1 MKRDSLLLL
10 STSYPEAGDGSEAAG
25 AFVADLAKRLA
36 VSVPVRVVAPG
47 IQPGQTESTGALT
60 VRRFASAGRP
70 LSLLSPTN
78 PQDWL
83 DIFRTLRSLRAQT
96 LASNSDGRVAHVVA
110 LWVLPSGWAAAAL
123 ARKHGIGYSVW
134 ALGSDIWSLGK
145 FPMVRTLLRRVI
157 RGARHRFADGLKL
170 AQDAGALSGTSFEFL
185 PSTRDVPLRAS
196 TRGGAHAQ
204 RLLFLGRWHPNKG
217 IDLLLEALG
226 MLDETTWQRLSEVH
240 VAGGGPLEPDVRQR
254 VAELQAKGRPVRLSG
269 FLAADAAHAA
279 IARADWLLIPSR
291 VESIPVVFS
300 DAMKLGCPV
309 VSMPVGDLRQ
319 LVSNEPACGIVAS
332 EVTARSF
339 AVAIAR
345 ALAGSPTR
353 FQAGVVRAAARFDL
367 DAVASRILEAAFG
380 SHLNEPEK

>member
-1 MKRDSLLLL
+1 MKRDTLLLV

-36 VSVPVRVVAPG
+36 ASVPVRIVAPG
-47 IQPGQTESTGALT
+47 IQPGQMDSTGALT
-60 VRRFASAGRP
+60 VRRFASPGRP
-70 LSLLSPTN
+70 LSLLSPTH
-78 PQDWL
+78 PRDWL

-123 ARKHGIGYSVW
+123 AHKHGIGYSVW

-145 FPMVRTLLRRVI
+145 LPLVRTLLRRVI
-157 RGARHRFADGLKL
+157 RGSRHRFADGLQL
-170 AQDAGALSGTSFEFL
+170 AHDAGALSGTSFDFL
-185 PSTRDVPLRAS
+185 PSTRDVPPRAA
-196 TRGGAHAQ
+196 TRSGAEAQ

-217 IDLLLEALG
+217 VDLLLEALG
-226 MLDETTWQRLSEVH
+226 LLDDPTWHRLSEVH
-240 VAGGGPLEPDVRQR
+240 LAGGGPLELDVRQR

-309 VSMPVGDLRQ
+309 VSMPVGDLGQ
-319 LVSNEPACGIVAS
+319 LVTSEPACGIVAS
-332 EVTARSF
+332 EVTASSF
-339 AVAIAR
+339 AEAIAK

-353 FQAGVVRAAARFDL
+353 FQAGVARAAGKFDL
-367 DAVASRILEAAFG
+367 DAVSSRILEVAFQP
-380 SHLNEPEK
+380 HPEEPEK